1 MVQDSVS
8 DCSQAW
14 LFSNC
19 SRLPVRSWSAPAA
32 AYLETRV
39 LPSSTTPGGLDPAK
53 AASSLVVML
62 FHCCSSTLTVS
73 LGWAFFHS
81 ALTALTTAGGALP
94 SISQM
99 VRVRGPV
106 WALDLSPSSE
116 DPPQA
121 ASPRTRATARA
132 RVAVTR
138 CLRGVDTDMTYS
150 LLLERVPAQL
160 GGARPAGAGRRG
172 RRSPPRAAG
181 PPAPGAP
188 PPRGRAGSTPAAA

>member
-8 DCSQAW
+8 DWSQAW
-14 LFSNC
+14 LFSNW

-39 LPSSTTPGGLDPAK
+39 LPSSTTSGGLEPAK

-62 FHCCSSTLTVS
+62 FHCWSSTLTVS

-81 ALTALTTAGGALP
+81 ALTASTTAGGALP

-106 WALDLSPSSE
+106 WALDLPPSSE

-121 ASPRTRATARA
+121 ATPRSEER
-132 RVAVTR
+132 RVGKE
-138 CLRGVDTDMTYS
+138 C
-150 LLLERVPAQL
+150 
-160 GGARPAGAGRRG
+160 
-172 RRSPPRAAG
+172 RSRW
-181 PPAPGAP
+181 
-188 PPRGRAGSTPAAA
+188 S